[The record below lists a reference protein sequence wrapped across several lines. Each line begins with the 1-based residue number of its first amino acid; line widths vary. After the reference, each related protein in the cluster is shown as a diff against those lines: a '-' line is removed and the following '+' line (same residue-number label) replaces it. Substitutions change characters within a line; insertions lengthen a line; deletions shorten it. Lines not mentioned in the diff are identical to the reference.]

1 LNQEKDIVST
11 TVSEF
16 HELPLPET
24 LQRALQALSFSTC
37 TPIQSQVLPFAMRG
51 LDCIGRAQT
60 GTGKTAAFLL
70 SVMSDL
76 LYHPLPQQYR
86 GEPRSVI
93 LAPTRELAL
102 QIAADAEQ
110 LGRFTDLQIHTLV
123 GGLDMQK
130 QRRGLEQRTID
141 ILIATPGRL
150 MDFMRQKAVFLDQT
164 EVFVIDEADRMLD
177 MGFIP
182 DIKYIERAM
191 PTKTDRQTLLFSAT
205 FTPDILNLAQ
215 RWTRDAQFVDI
226 APDMTTA
233 ERVTQYLYLTSTDDK
248 MRLLQAILAQEE
260 VTKVIIFANRR
271 DLVRKL
277 FEALKTLPYEVA
289 MLSGEITQD
298 KRIKTLDGFK
308 QGRINILVATDVAG
322 RGLHVDE
329 ISHVI
334 NYTLPEDPEDYVHR
348 IGRTGRAGAEGKSY
362 SFVCEDD
369 AFLVEDLQSFI
380 GQKLNIEHPP
390 EHLMTHASAGG

>member
-1 LNQEKDIVST
+1 MST
-11 TVSEF
+11 PVSEF

-24 LQRALQALSFSTC
+24 LQRALKALSFTTC
-37 TPIQSQVLPFAMRG
+37 TPIQAQVLPFALRG

-76 LYHPLPQQYR
+76 LYHPLPRQYR

-141 ILIATPGRL
+141 LLIATPGRL

-191 PTKTDRQTLLFSAT
+191 PNKTERQTLLFSAT

-277 FEALKTLPYEVA
+277 YEALKRLPYEVA

-380 GQKLNIEHPP
+380 GQKLTIEHPP
-390 EHLMTHASAGG
+390 EHLMSHASTGG